1 MTQLAD
7 ARRHSRNDGLVQ
19 PGARKHDRK
28 DDKLIAAVLDDFE
41 RLAREF

>member
-7 ARRHSRNDGLVQ
+7 ARRHSLNDGLVQ
-19 PGARKHDRK
+19 PGARKHDRN